1 MKKLKSILS
10 PLLICFMLTTSFYP
24 ALEVNA
30 APASAIIADHE
41 HATLADLLAIPME
54 WINQAKSSLKSSTYA
69 GFVSVKQ
76 ALFITTIPPMESIGT
91 GLSQC

>member
-54 WINQAKSSLKSSTYA
+54 WINQAKSSLHIYYNHTSHGINWNRIIPMLSS
-69 GFVSVKQ
+69 
-76 ALFITTIPPMESIGT
+76 SI
-91 GLSQC
+91 